1 MKRKYQII
9 GISILILIL
18 LIIPIKNHYTPLK
31 VDSLKIVKE
40 DFYEKI
46 EEDGYVKS
54 KEIVS
59 IYPPF
64 AQKVEEI
71 YVNEGD
77 YVKKGDKLLKIK
89 DDSILYELESQKANL
104 KAIIGEENIYY
115 EKELDIAIKNQENVI
130 NASKLRFDKAL
141 RDYETNKQL
150 YEDGAISE
158 ENFRISLD
166 EFNSSKITLDNDKIV
181 LDNLKKDKTKNISK
195 NYYQGRKNASKA
207 VINNLE
213 DKLKD
218 SIIKAPISGVIS
230 NFDLD
235 IGDYLSNEK
244 IMEIFSKGNYE
255 IETYLFWEDSIYIEE
270 GMEVIL
276 FQERRD
282 EDFEFS
288 GVVKNIAPNAI
299 KKVSSLGL
307 EERRVKVLIE
317 PKEEFSNILKP
328 EYEIRCEFRI
338 NQKKDS
344 IKIPKV
350 SVFEYEGQDCVWIIS
365 ESKAKI
371 QKIKLGI
378 ETSSYYEVLEGLN
391 DGDYIILTKDIK
403 GLEEGKALEYK

>member
-18 LIIPIKNHYTPLK
+18 LIIPIKNYYTPLK

-64 AQKVEEI
+64 MQKVEEI
-71 YVNEGD
+71 YVSEGD
-77 YVKKGDKLLKIK
+77 YVNKGDKLLKIK
-89 DDSILYELESQKANL
+89 SDSILYDLESQKANL

-115 EKELDIAIKNQENVI
+115 EKELDIAIKNQENII

-141 RDYETNKQL
+141 RDYENNKQL

-166 EFNSSKITLDNDKIV
+166 EFNSSKITLDNDQIV

-235 IGDYLSNEK
+235 IGDYLSNQK
-244 IMEIFSKGNYE
+244 IMEIFSKDNYE

-350 SVFEYEGQDCVWIIS
+350 AVFEYNNEQCVWS
-365 ESKAKI
+365 VVNSKAKI
-371 QKIKLGI
+371 KKIKLGM
-378 ETSSYYEVLEGLN
+378 ETSSYYEVVQGLN
-391 DGDYIILTKDIK
+391 EGDYIIVSKDIK
-403 GLEEGKALEYK
+403 GLKEGKSLEYK